1 MNHIQWVKSP
11 KIFINRSGQAGGG
24 DPPSQSGQPDRF
36 FTFFLPLPLT
46 TYQKMFSPQKC
57 RLKRAFLEHRESG
70 EEAEG

>member
-1 MNHIQWVKSP
+1 MGKSP
-11 KIFINRSGQAGGG
+11 KNFTNRSGQAGVGG
-24 DPPSQSGQPDRF
+24 DPPKSGQPDRF